1 VQPCGAASLR
11 QQHNKGHDPMASK
24 ELKIMQALRNSMAWN
39 DDCDRMVDPVADQIL
54 TALISCHLEMPLR
67 AIECLQ
73 RAMDEIK
80 SKL

>member
-1 VQPCGAASLR
+1 
-11 QQHNKGHDPMASK
+11 MASK
-24 ELKIMQALRNSMAWN
+24 ELKMMQALRNSMAWN
-39 DDCDRMVDPVADQIL
+39 DDCDTMTDPVADQIL
-54 TALISCHLEMPLR
+54 SALISCHLEMPLR

>member
-1 VQPCGAASLR
+1 
-11 QQHNKGHDPMASK
+11 
-24 ELKIMQALRNSMAWN
+24 MQALRNSMAWN

>member
-1 VQPCGAASLR
+1 ME
-11 QQHNKGHDPMASK
+11 NI
-24 ELKIMQALRNSMAWN
+24 ELETLQALRNSMAWN
-39 DDCDRMVDPVADQIL
+39 DDCDTMTDPVADQIL